1 MPATHK
7 MANEVIDSIIAN
19 HASMW
24 LGACLTMPTKSSNGT
39 EPVGGSYARV
49 EIDMDAVFPAAASS
63 ETGNDELV
71 SFPTSTGTWGS
82 IVGYALWDA
91 STGGDVLFWF
101 PLTEAVLVESG
112 RAITFPIDN
121 IKIRNI

>member
-24 LGACLTMPTKSSNGT
+24 LGACSTMPTKSSNGT
-39 EPVGGSYARV
+39 EPVGGSYGRV

-63 ETGNDELV
+63 ETSSDELI
-71 SFPTSTGTWGS
+71 SFPTSTAPWGP
-82 IVGYALWDA
+82 IVGYALWDDPTA
-91 STGGDVLFWF
+91 GDVLLWY
-101 PLTEAVLVESG
+101 PLPEPITVPDNQAV
-112 RAITFPIDN
+112 TFPISN
-121 IKIRNI
+121 LKLRNP